1 MKRNKLGLSTLL
13 FGAVGF
19 LACVTSGET
28 GSVPSELLNQNSE
41 ILVVLPGT
49 ARSRS
54 EKEIKDSQNNFL
66 AKLNTFIGKDNYTL
80 TETYD
85 AINVVKIKTKL
96 RLSSKPCKIKTVKN
110 QRGTKC
116 SN

>member
-28 GSVPSELLNQNSE
+28 GSVPNELLNQNSE
-41 ILVVLPGT
+41 ILVVNL
-49 ARSRS
+49 
-54 EKEIKDSQNNFL
+54 I
-66 AKLNTFIGKDNYTL
+66 
-80 TETYD
+80 
-85 AINVVKIKTKL
+85 
-96 RLSSKPCKIKTVKN
+96 
-110 QRGTKC
+110 